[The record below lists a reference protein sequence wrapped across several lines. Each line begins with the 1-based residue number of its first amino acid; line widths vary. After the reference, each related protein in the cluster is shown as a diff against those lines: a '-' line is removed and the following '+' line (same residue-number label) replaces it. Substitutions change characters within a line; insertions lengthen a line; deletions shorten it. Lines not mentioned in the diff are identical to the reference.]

1 MKLLMSLLFV
11 FNLMGSKVEFNG
23 KSYIV
28 YDHIN
33 DYIVESYNEN
43 HIQSVA
49 SISKI
54 MTAILVIEN
63 MNLDKEIVVDETIN
77 KAYGSCVYIHI
88 NDRITIQDLLY
99 GLMLRSGNDCALMLA
114 KATAGSVDKFVKMMN
129 KKAQELNMLN
139 STFSNPSGLDEE
151 DNGNLSTVKDMA
163 ILYDYCSNNP
173 VFNEIVT
180 TETYQRLDGNGTWHN
195 KNRLLKEYKYCV
207 GGKTGFTK
215 KARRTLVTRAKKNQ
229 SDLII
234 VTFNCGNDFEF
245 HRDKYEECFEKY
257 DQLILF
263 DKGVRGIDGQ
273 LYIFDEDVVI
283 GHYDENVSYKIND
296 GCLLVYVNDHCI
308 EKKQLETYHFA
319 SIVIMILR
327 DLFIG

>member
-1 MKLLMSLLFV
+1 MKLLISLLFV
-11 FNLMGSKVEFNG
+11 FNLMGSKVEFTG

-33 DYIVESYNEN
+33 DYVIESYNED

-63 MNLDKEIVVDETIN
+63 MNLDKEVVVDETIN

-114 KATAGSVDKFVKMMN
+114 KATAGSIDQFVVMMN
-129 KKAQELNMLN
+129 EKAQKLNMFD

-163 ILYDYCSNNP
+163 ILYDYCSHNP
-173 VFNEIVT
+173 IFNEIVA
-180 TETYQRLDGNGTWHN
+180 TESYQRLDGKGTWHN

-245 HRDKYEECFEKY
+245 HRKKYEECFEKY

-273 LYIFDEDVVI
+273 LYIFDEDVII

-308 EKKQLETYHFA
+308 EKKQLQTYRF
-319 SIVIMILR
+319 SSVIFMILR